1 MTAFDNIT
9 KAKAI
14 WGLSLPNVACPDD
27 ATLHQ
32 WLVMFGLE
40 DYETACG
47 RMSNTQR
54 RGWTKSP
61 RQFWGDVKT
70 ALYRLRDARRKVIA

>member
-14 WGLSLPNVACPDD
+14 WGLSLPNVPCPDD

-32 WLVMFGLE
+32 WLVMFTLE
-40 DYETACG
+40 DYETACSRLSG
-47 RMSNTQR
+47 IQR
-54 RGWTKSP
+54 RGWSRSP
-61 RQFWGDVKT
+61 KKFWTDVKT
-70 ALYRLRDARRKVIA
+70 ALYRLRDARRKVVA